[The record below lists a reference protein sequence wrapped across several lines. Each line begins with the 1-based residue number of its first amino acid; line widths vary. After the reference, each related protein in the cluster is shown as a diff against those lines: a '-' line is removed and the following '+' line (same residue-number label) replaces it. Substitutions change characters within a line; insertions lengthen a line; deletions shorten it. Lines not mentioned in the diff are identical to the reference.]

1 MLRLRDIMT
10 RDVLALAPET
20 SLRDAVVA
28 LAEQRVSGAPV
39 VVGTRVV
46 GVLSVNDIL
55 DFQADDPA
63 VPTGRAREADPED
76 EQPARTWEDE
86 DEPGSAFYTEL
97 WWDTGAELAERFAHP
112 ESREWDRLAE
122 HTVAEAMNRRVR
134 SMRPDATVDAA
145 AALMARTGLHR
156 VLVMEGD
163 ELCGIV
169 TTMDVTRAV
178 AERRLESRRYVFD
191 REPR

>member
-20 SLRDAVVA
+20 SLRDAVVM
-28 LAEQRVSGAPV
+28 LAEQRVTGAPV

-46 GVLSVNDIL
+46 GVLSANDIM

-63 VPTGRAREADPED
+63 VPTGRARRPDPDD
-76 EQPARTWEDE
+76 EEPTPAWE

-97 WWDTGAELAERFAHP
+97 WWDTGSELAERFALP

-163 ELCGIV
+163 ELHGIV
-169 TTMDVTRAV
+169 TTMDITRAV
-178 AERRLESRRYVFD
+178 AEHRLESRRYVFS
-191 REPR
+191 RSRR